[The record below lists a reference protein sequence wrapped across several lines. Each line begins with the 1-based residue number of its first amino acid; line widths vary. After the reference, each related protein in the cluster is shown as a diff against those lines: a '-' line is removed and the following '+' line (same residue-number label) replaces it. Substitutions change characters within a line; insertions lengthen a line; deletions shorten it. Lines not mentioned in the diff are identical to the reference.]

1 MAMIPRPS
9 SRHPFL
15 LHLEDDASLLFGP
28 DGTALGSLPADESA
42 GPERRAQRV
51 AFLRSMVPQRA
62 QVQICVGHAHLG
74 IECQE
79 APQLPAKEARAV
91 ALRIAA
97 AEKSEA
103 PLLVGQALEAD
114 THSRGGHVL
123 WAAYLP
129 AAEMDDWANALEGAG
144 LEFVN
149 ATAWPRALL
158 RGLASATD
166 QPRERV
172 VLAVG
177 PGQGRILILRSR
189 ALVLLRTFRIPS
201 EGGSDDHLAL
211 AVEETA
217 RTLQFYKQRYR
228 GSAPAQLLL
237 VGATGMPTD
246 LEARLRALGLTAQ
259 CAQEPLAELLHR
271 GLLAER
277 SSGGLD
283 LRPEHVREAQRVRV
297 LRAALVLATLVVLG
311 AFTAGGALLHT
322 RERLLE
328 TQAHQAEAALAEA
341 QAADLARQ
349 QVMAAR
355 LPLLRL
361 RAAEHRQAQATARL
375 ARLSAALMAPPAQLR
390 LEKVEVQQLPA
401 SDITWSFHVS
411 GMAMTEGGFSVG
423 PLAHYLA
430 ELQLLEGLE
439 LDPLHDVSVSDRMEP
454 GATRPEARAITRF
467 TLSGRFK

>member
-1 MAMIPRPS
+1 MAMIPRPT
-9 SRHPFL
+9 SRQPFL
-15 LHLEDDASLLFGP
+15 LYLEDDASVLSGP
-28 DGTALGSLPADESA
+28 DGTLLGSLPADEAS

-51 AFLRSMVPQRA
+51 AFLRSLLPQRA
-62 QVQICVGHAHLG
+62 QVQICVGHSHLG

-91 ALRIAA
+91 ALRLAA
-97 AEKSEA
+97 AEKSETV
-103 PLLVGQALEAD
+103 LLVGHALEAD
-114 THSRGGHVL
+114 VHSRGGHVL

-129 AAEMDDWANALEGAG
+129 AAEMNDWADAMDGAG
-144 LEFVN
+144 LGLVN

-158 RGLASATD
+158 RGLASPAD
-166 QPRERV
+166 QPRDRV

-189 ALVLLRTFRIPS
+189 ALVLLRTFRIPA
-201 EGGSDDHLAL
+201 EGGLDDHLAL

-237 VGATGMPTD
+237 VGATGIPAD
-246 LEARLRALGLTAQ
+246 LEARLRALGLASQ
-259 CAQEPLAELLHR
+259 CAPESLTDLLHR

-297 LRAALVLATLVVLG
+297 LRAALVVATLGVLA
-311 AFTAGGALLHT
+311 AFTAGSALLRT

-328 TQAHQAEAALAEA
+328 AQANHAEVALAEA

-349 QVMAAR
+349 RVMAAR

-361 RAAEHRQAQATARL
+361 RAAEHRQAEAITRL
-375 ARLSAALMAPPAQLR
+375 ARLSAALMAPPAELR
-390 LEKVEVQQLPA
+390 LEKVEVQQVPA
-401 SDITWSFHVS
+401 SQVAWSFQVS
-411 GMAMTEGGFSVG
+411 GTAVTESGFSVG
-423 PLAHYLA
+423 PLAQYLA
-430 ELQLLEGLE
+430 QLQRLEGLE
-439 LDPLHDVSVSDRMEP
+439 LDPLHEVSVSDRMEP
-454 GATRPEARAITRF
+454 GATRPDARAITRF